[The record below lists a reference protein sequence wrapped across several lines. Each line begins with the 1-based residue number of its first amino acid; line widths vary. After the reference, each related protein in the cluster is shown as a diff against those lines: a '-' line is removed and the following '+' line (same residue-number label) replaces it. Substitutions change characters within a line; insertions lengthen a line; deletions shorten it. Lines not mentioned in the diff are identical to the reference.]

1 MHCTIT
7 EFKNYCNEKK
17 FLSYVYVT
25 QNQGKFDK
33 RYISAVLIYKS
44 VITSLS
50 PDVIVFQNGRSYMK
64 ISMVK
69 HIFAEESD
77 AGTVL
82 RIVCGKNDTDAY
94 DDEYIFVA
102 H

>member
-7 EFKNYCNEKK
+7 EFKNYCNEKN

-25 QNQGKFDK
+25 QNQEKFDR
-33 RYISAVLIYKS
+33 RYISVVSIYKS
-44 VITSLS
+44 VITSLF
-50 PDVIVFQNGRSYMK
+50 PDVIVFQNEKSYMK

-69 HIFAEESD
+69 HIFVEESD
-77 AGTVL
+77 VGTIL

>member
-7 EFKNYCNEKK
+7 EFKNYCNEKN
-17 FLSYVYVT
+17 FLSYIYVT
-25 QNQGKFDK
+25 QNQEKFDR
-33 RYISAVLIYKS
+33 RYISVVSIYKS
-44 VITSLS
+44 VITSLF
-50 PDVIVFQNGRSYMK
+50 PDVIVFQNEKSYMK

-69 HIFAEESD
+69 HIFVEESD
-77 AGTVL
+77 VGTVF

>member
-7 EFKNYCNEKK
+7 EFKNYCNEKNL
-17 FLSYVYVT
+17 LSYVYVT
-25 QNQGKFDK
+25 QNQEKFDK
-33 RYISAVLIYKS
+33 RYISVVSIYKS
-44 VITSLS
+44 VITSLF
-50 PDVIVFQNGRSYMK
+50 PNVIVFQNEESYMK

-69 HIFAEESD
+69 HIFVEESD
-77 AGTVL
+77 VGTVF